1 MNGILLD
8 LAVNK
13 RQSFGEDCCVAP
25 ADADQTF
32 SGKIPSLMKGVYK
45 DASPMLTAR
54 FARYGRWAHATHGH
68 WLSVADME
76 TLWQDDIQDEL
87 LDQIKFQAECL
98 KTDWDNNVFGLF
110 REDRLSL
117 FAGSDIGNE
126 AIFLLWLDGCDEPE
140 LWVYDA
146 NGESRYANLEVYL
159 AAYLADDVS
168 AANVSWRL

>member
-1 MNGILLD
+1 
-8 LAVNK
+8 
-13 RQSFGEDCCVAP
+13 
-25 ADADQTF
+25 
-32 SGKIPSLMKGVYK
+32 
-45 DASPMLTAR
+45 
-54 FARYGRWAHATHGH
+54 
-68 WLSVADME
+68 ME

-87 LDQIKFQAECL
+87 LDQIKFQAECR
-98 KTDWDNNVFGLF
+98 KTDWENNAFGLF

-126 AIFLLWLDGCDEPE
+126 AIFLLWLDGGDEPE